1 MFAAKLSEGFN
12 TIVFDSKTDVL
23 QKFNCIA
30 FNIMFALFQKLMANS
45 SPTIVIVG
53 AGPAGATASLYLC
66 KMGIKHIIID
76 KHEFPRHKTCGDG
89 LTGSVKT
96 VIAHLNREWLY
107 EISSLEQQF
116 AKCYGIRI
124 VSANYHSVDLPL
136 VSDPSKYNF
145 APAFIAKRFDFDNFL
160 VSKINPEFATTKFG
174 YEVTDVTRTG
184 SKVNISFSNGQTN
197 ETVEADIVIGAD
209 SERSIVLKSLCPR
222 KKSLPDYCGSV
233 RAYYS
238 GVTGCHE
245 GNYLE
250 MHFMKNVPGYF
261 WIFPLPNGLV
271 NVGVGMLSSDLS
283 KRKTNLRHLLVDFT
297 KESPVLKDRFAHAQI
312 EGKIEGWSLP
322 LGSIR
327 YKTYGDNFM
336 LCGDAASLIDP
347 ATGEGV
353 SNAMVSGQ
361 IAAETIQ
368 QAIALGKWD
377 DASLAAYHKRLY
389 KKVGPELRR
398 NGFYQKVYATFP
410 WALELVFKNMSKSE
424 GLRQQIIKIQEYKQH
439 RWQVLNPFFYIRLL
453 TGWW

>member
-1 MFAAKLSEGFN
+1 MSTTTPN
-12 TIVFDSKTDVL
+12 
-23 QKFNCIA
+23 
-30 FNIMFALFQKLMANS
+30 
-45 SPTIVIVG
+45 IVIVG

-66 KMGIKHIIID
+66 KMGIQHTIID

-96 VIAHLNREWLY
+96 VLAHLNRDWLH
-107 EISSLEQQF
+107 EISALDKQF
-116 AKCYGIRI
+116 SKCYGIRL
-124 VSANYHSVDLPL
+124 VSANYHQIDIPL

-145 APAFIAKRFDFDNFL
+145 APAFVAKRFDFDNFL
-160 VSKINPEFATTKFG
+160 VSKIDPEYATIKFG
-174 YEVTDVTRTG
+174 YEVTTVTRTEG
-184 SKVNISFSNGQTN
+184 KVNLTLTKAGQT
-197 ETVEADIVIGAD
+197 ETIAADIVIGAD
-209 SERSIVLKSLCPR
+209 SERSIVVKSLCPR
-222 KKSLPDYCGSV
+222 KKSMPDYCGSV
-233 RAYYS
+233 RAYFS

-250 MHFMKNVPGYF
+250 MHFMKDVPGYF
-261 WIFPLPNGLV
+261 WIFPLPDGLV
-271 NVGVGMLSSDLS
+271 NVGVGMISTDLS
-283 KRKTNLRHLLVDFT
+283 KRKINLRHLLIDFT
-297 KESPVLKDRFAHAQI
+297 KNSKVLKDRFANATI

-368 QAIALGKWD
+368 LAIALGKWD
-377 DASLAAYHKRLY
+377 DASLAIYHQRLY
-389 KKVGPELRR
+389 KKVGPELRQ
-398 NGFYQKVYATFP
+398 NAFLQKIYSWFP
-410 WALELVFKNMSKSE
+410 WVYEFMFKNLSKSA
-424 GLRQQIIKIQEYKQH
+424 GLRAQMVELLEYKNK
-439 RWQVLNPFFYIRLL
+439 RWKMLNPLLYVRLL